1 MDVFIYLLGLGVSLS
16 WLAFI
21 PSKFPLT
28 TSSGIY
34 SIDGQTPIPFFV
46 PALSASNSLPLFNQI
61 LFKTETLSPGKHELI
76 AIYEG
81 NSGAAPLTLD
91 AFIVQNGTSSSSTS
105 SSVPSSST
113 PSSSFPSS
121 SSSNSTS
128 NLGSKK
134 SNLVGIV
141 LGVAGG
147 VIVLVLLLLLFHIRR
162 RRNRRSQTVNELE
175 NSNIEPFTL
184 LPNSPQSY
192 ISEGPS
198 ASLTLP
204 LSRKFSRRREYAN
217 ALPSGLSRPTSTPV
231 IGAGTNPI
239 SPTIRDTPLMPS
251 TSVQEGNLGFI
262 RHSDGGVLTGMPH
275 DEGNLAELPPLY
287 TSLYRS

>member
-1 MDVFIYLLGLGVSLS
+1 MDGFIYLLGLGVSLS
-16 WLAFI
+16 WFTFI

-28 TSSGIY
+28 PSSGIY

-46 PALSASNSLPLFNQI
+46 PALSASNSQPLLNEI

-91 AFIVQNGTSSSSTS
+91 YFIVQNGTSSSSTS
-105 SSVPSSST
+105 SNVPSSST
-113 PSSSFPSS
+113 PSPSFPSS
-121 SSSNSTS
+121 GSSNSTS

-141 LGVAGG
+141 LGVASG

-162 RRNRRSQTVNELE
+162 RRNRRSQTVNE
-175 NSNIEPFTL
+175 NTNIEPFTL

-192 ISEGPS
+192 TSEGPS

-231 IGAGTNPI
+231 IGAGTNPV
-239 SPTIRDTPLMPS
+239 SPTIRDTPLMTS